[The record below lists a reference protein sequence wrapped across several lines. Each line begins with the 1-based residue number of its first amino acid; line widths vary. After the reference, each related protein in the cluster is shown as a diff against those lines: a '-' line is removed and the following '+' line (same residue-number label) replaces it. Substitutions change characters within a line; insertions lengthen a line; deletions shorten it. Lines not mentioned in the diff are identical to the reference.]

1 MYLNADS
8 LIDINNKITGSN
20 NITLR
25 KFNVKQYGYYKM
37 YMDKNLTKGKLYE
50 LIDQMNEKDINHKDL
65 SFALFNSIHTFYDGN
80 ESTCQ
85 ILFVANFK

>member
-25 KFNVKQYGYYKM
+25 KFNVKQYGCYKM
-37 YMDKNLTKGKLYE
+37 YMDKNLTKEKLYE
-50 LIDQMNEKDINHKDL
+50 LIDQMNEKEINHKDL
-65 SFALFNSIHTFYDGN
+65 SFPLFKSIHTFYDGN

-85 ILFVANFK
+85 ILFVANFN